1 MTPRTLVDIFR
12 NLADTPKPDLLL
24 SKQGGKWIPIST
36 AEFMD
41 RVKALSS
48 ALEGLGV
55 KQGGRVALLSENR
68 PEWSIVDFACQCYG
82 AVLVP
87 IFPTMVADQAAYLL
101 KDSGAT
107 VAFASTPDQAGKILA
122 AQQVSPEVKQTL
134 KQVIVFEAS
143 SLPGTTPYAS
153 VVEKGRA
160 AYAADPMAFE
170 KRADARQPSDLA
182 TLIYTSGTTGEP
194 KGAMLMQSNF
204 VSNVVAACSIVPF
217 DSSAVTLS
225 FLPLSHVFERTIE
238 YAYYHRSVTIAY
250 AESID
255 KLRDNLSEVNPHLF
269 GAVPRVYEKIY
280 GRVQETLSKSSP
292 GRRKLFEKAIETGKR
307 VTQLRAQRKTPGFAL
322 ALQHFIY
329 ERLVYRKVRAA
340 LGSRFRFAISG
351 GAPLARE
358 LAEFFWAV
366 GVEIYEGYGLTETSP
381 VIALACPSAWRLG
394 TVGKIVPGVE
404 CRIAPDGEILT
415 RGPHVMKGYFN
426 KAKETA
432 EAIDADGWFHTGDI
446 GRIDEDGFLMITDR
460 KKEILVNSNGKNV
473 APAPIEGFLKSHAF
487 VSLPVLIGDRRKFL
501 SCLFVPNFEKLK
513 SWAKENGLGSLSLED
528 LVKEPRVVAI
538 FQSAIDEWNMGK
550 PHEMLINRFAI
561 LPRDLTIESGELTP
575 TLKVKRR
582 IVDQHFKH
590 LIDGMYEGV
599 GA

>member
-24 SKQGGKWIPIST
+24 SKRGGKWIPIST
-36 AEFMD
+36 TEFMD

-55 KQGGRVALLSENR
+55 KPGGRVALLSENR

-122 AQQVSPEVKQTL
+122 AQQASPDVKQTL
-134 KQVIVFEAS
+134 KHVIVFDGVPP
-143 SLPGTTPYAS
+143 PGSTSYAG

-160 AYAADPMAFE
+160 VYAADPSAFE
-170 KRADARQPSDLA
+170 KRADARMPSDLA

-204 VSNVVAACSIVPF
+204 VSNVVAACSVVPF
-217 DSSAVTLS
+217 DSTTVTLS

-238 YAYYHRSVTIAY
+238 YAYYHRCATIAY

-280 GRVQETLSKSSP
+280 GRVQENLSRSSA
-292 GRRKLFEKAIETGKR
+292 GARKLFERAIEAGKK
-307 VTQLRAQRKTPGFAL
+307 VTQLRAKKKTPGFVL
-322 ALQHFIY
+322 ALEHFLY

-351 GAPLARE
+351 GAPLAKD

-366 GVEIYEGYGLTETSP
+366 GVEVYEGYGLTETSP

-415 RGPHVMKGYFN
+415 RGPHVMKGYFG
-426 KAKETA
+426 KPKETA

-473 APAPIEGFLKSHAF
+473 APAPIEGFLKSHPF
-487 VSLPVLIGDRRKFL
+487 VSLPVLIGDRRKYL
-501 SCLFVPNFEKLK
+501 SCLFVPNFEKLAG
-513 SWAKENGLGSLSLED
+513 WAKENGLGSLPMED
-528 LVKEPRVVAI
+528 LVAEPRVVAI
-538 FQSAIDEWNMGK
+538 FQGAIDEWNVGK
-550 PHEMLINRFAI
+550 PHEMLVNRFAI

-582 IVDQHFKH
+582 IIDQHFKH
-590 LIDGMYEGV
+590 LIDGMYEGA

>member
-12 NLADTPKPDLLL
+12 SLADTPKPDLLL
-24 SKQGGKWIPIST
+24 HKQGGKWIPIST

-41 RVKALSS
+41 RVKNVSC

-87 IFPTMVADQAAYLL
+87 IFPTMVAEQVAYLM
-101 KDSGAT
+101 KDSGT
-107 VAFASTPDQAGKILA
+107 TIAFASTSEQAAKILA
-122 AQQVSPEVKQTL
+122 AKEASPEVKQAL
-134 KQVIVFEAS
+134 KHVIVFDAS
-143 SLPGTTPYAS
+143 SLAGTTPYAGIL
-153 VVEKGRA
+153 ETGRA
-160 AYAADPMAFE
+160 AQAADPSAFE
-170 KRADARQPSDLA
+170 KRANARQPSDLA

-204 VSNVVAACSIVPF
+204 VSNAVAGSSVLPF
-217 DSSAVTLS
+217 DSSAVALS
-225 FLPLSHVFERTIE
+225 FLPLSHVFERCIE
-238 YAYYHRSVTIAY
+238 YCYYYRSATIAY

-292 GRRKLFEKAIETGKR
+292 GKQKLFAKAVEAGKK
-307 VTQLRAQRKTPGFAL
+307 VTALRAKKQTPGFGL
-322 ALQHFIY
+322 ALEHFVY
-329 ERLVYRKVRAA
+329 ERLVYRKIRAA

-351 GAPLARE
+351 GAPLAKE

-381 VIALACPSAWRLG
+381 VIAVACPAAWRLG
-394 TVGKIVPGVE
+394 TVGKILPGVE
-404 CRIAPDGEILT
+404 CRIAADGEILT
-415 RGPHVMKGYFN
+415 RGPHVMKGYFG
-426 KAKETA
+426 KPKETA
-432 EAIDADGWFHTGDI
+432 EAIDANGWFHTGDI

-473 APAPIEGFLKSHAF
+473 APAPIEGHFKGHPF
-487 VSLPVLIGDRRKFL
+487 VSLPVVIGDRRKFL
-501 SCLFVPNFEKLK
+501 SCLFVPNFEKLAA
-513 SWAKENGLGSLSLED
+513 WAKENGLGSLPMDD

-538 FQSAIDEWNMGK
+538 FQSAVDDWNTGK

-582 IVDQHFKH
+582 IVDEHFKH
-590 LIDGMYEGV
+590 LIDGMYEGTA
-599 GA
+599 G

>member
-36 AEFMD
+36 VEFMD

-101 KDSGAT
+101 KDSGTT

-122 AQQVSPEVKQTL
+122 AQQASPEVKQTL
-134 KQVIVFEAS
+134 KHVIVFEAS

-153 VVEKGRA
+153 VVEKGSA
-160 AYAADPMAFE
+160 AYAADPSAFE

-204 VSNVVAACSIVPF
+204 VSNAVAGSSVLPF
-217 DSSAVTLS
+217 DSSTVTLS

-238 YAYYHRSVTIAY
+238 YAYYHRSATIAY

-292 GRRKLFEKAIETGKR
+292 GKQKLFAKAVEAGKK
-307 VTQLRAQRKTPGFAL
+307 VTALRSKKQTPGFGL
-322 ALQHFIY
+322 ALEHFVY

-351 GAPLARE
+351 GAPLAKE

-381 VIALACPSAWRLG
+381 VIAVACPAAWRLG
-394 TVGKIVPGVE
+394 TVGKILPGVE
-404 CRIAPDGEILT
+404 CRIAADGEILT
-415 RGPHVMKGYFN
+415 RGPHVMKGYFG
-426 KAKETA
+426 KPKETA
-432 EAIDADGWFHTGDI
+432 EAIDANGWFHTGDI

-473 APAPIEGFLKSHAF
+473 APAPIKGHPF
-487 VSLPVLIGDRRKFL
+487 VSLPVVIGDRRKFL
-501 SCLFVPNFEKLK
+501 SCLFVPNFEKLAA
-513 SWAKENGLGSLSLED
+513 WAKENGLGSLPMDD

-538 FQSAIDEWNMGK
+538 FQSAVDDWNTGK

-582 IVDQHFKH
+582 IVDEPVSYTH
-590 LIDGMYEGV
+590 LRAHETVLD
-599 GA
+599 

>member
-12 NLADTPKPDLLL
+12 SLADTPKPDLLL
-24 SKQGGKWIPIST
+24 HKQGGKWIPIST

-41 RVKALSS
+41 RVKNVSC

-87 IFPTMVADQAAYLL
+87 IFPTMVAEQVAYLM
-101 KDSGAT
+101 KDSGT
-107 VAFASTPDQAGKILA
+107 TIAFASTSEQAAKILA
-122 AQQVSPEVKQTL
+122 AKEASPEVKQAL
-134 KQVIVFEAS
+134 KHVIVFDAS
-143 SLPGTTPYAS
+143 SLAGTTPYAGIL
-153 VVEKGRA
+153 ETGRA
-160 AYAADPMAFE
+160 AQAADPSAFE
-170 KRADARQPSDLA
+170 KRANARQPSDLA

-204 VSNVVAACSIVPF
+204 VSNAVAGCSVLPF
-217 DSSAVTLS
+217 DSSAVALS
-225 FLPLSHVFERTIE
+225 FLPLSHVFERCIE
-238 YAYYHRSVTIAY
+238 YCYYYRSATIAY

-292 GRRKLFEKAIETGKR
+292 GKQKLFARAIEAGKKI
-307 VTQLRAQRKTPGFAL
+307 TALRAKKQTPGFGL
-322 ALQHFIY
+322 ALEHFVY
-329 ERLVYRKVRAA
+329 ERLVYRKIRAA

-351 GAPLARE
+351 GAPLAKE

-381 VIALACPSAWRLG
+381 VIAVACPAAWRLG
-394 TVGKIVPGVE
+394 TVGKILPGVE
-404 CRIAPDGEILT
+404 CRIAADGEILT
-415 RGPHVMKGYFN
+415 RGPHVMKGYFG
-426 KAKETA
+426 KPKETA

-473 APAPIEGFLKSHAF
+473 APAPIEGHFKGHPF
-487 VSLPVLIGDRRKFL
+487 VSLPVVIGDRRKFL
-501 SCLFVPNFEKLK
+501 SCLFVPNFEKLAA
-513 SWAKENGLGSLSLED
+513 WAKENGLGSLPMDD

-538 FQSAIDEWNMGK
+538 FQSAVDDWNTGK

-582 IVDQHFKH
+582 IVDEHFKH
-590 LIDGMYEGV
+590 LIDGMYEGTA
-599 GA
+599 G

>member
-12 NLADTPKPDLLL
+12 SLADTPKPDLLL
-24 SKQGGKWIPIST
+24 HKQGGKWIPIST

-41 RVKALSS
+41 RVKSVS
-48 ALEGLGV
+48 CALEGLGV

-68 PEWSIVDFACQCYG
+68 PEWAIVDFACQCYG

-87 IFPTMVADQAAYLL
+87 IFPTMVAEQVAYLM
-101 KDSGAT
+101 KDSGT
-107 VAFASTPDQAGKILA
+107 TIAFASTSEQAAKILA
-122 AQQVSPEVKQTL
+122 AKEASPEVKQAL
-134 KQVIVFEAS
+134 KHVIVFDAS
-143 SLPGTTPYAS
+143 SLAGTTPYAGIL
-153 VVEKGRA
+153 ETGRA
-160 AYAADPMAFE
+160 AQAADPSAFE
-170 KRADARQPSDLA
+170 KRANARQPSDLA

-204 VSNVVAACSIVPF
+204 VSNAVAGSSVLPF
-217 DSSAVTLS
+217 DSSAVALS
-225 FLPLSHVFERTIE
+225 FLPLSHVFERCIE
-238 YAYYHRSVTIAY
+238 YCYYYRSATIAY

-269 GAVPRVYEKIY
+269 GAVPRVYEKVY

-292 GRRKLFEKAIETGKR
+292 GKQKLFARAIEAGKKI
-307 VTQLRAQRKTPGFAL
+307 TALRAKRQTPGFGL
-322 ALQHFIY
+322 ALEHFVY
-329 ERLVYRKVRAA
+329 ERLVYRKIRAA

-351 GAPLARE
+351 GAPLAKE

-381 VIALACPSAWRLG
+381 VIAVACPAAWRLG
-394 TVGKIVPGVE
+394 TVGKILPGVE
-404 CRIAPDGEILT
+404 CRIAADGEILT
-415 RGPHVMKGYFN
+415 RGPHVMKGYFG
-426 KAKETA
+426 KPKETA

-473 APAPIEGFLKSHAF
+473 APAPIEGHLKGHPF
-487 VSLPVLIGDRRKFL
+487 VSLPIVIGDRRKFL
-501 SCLFVPNFEKLK
+501 SCLFVPNFEKLAA
-513 SWAKENGLGSLSLED
+513 WAKENGLGSLPMDD
-528 LVKEPRVVAI
+528 LVKELRVVAI
-538 FQSAIDEWNMGK
+538 FQSAVDDWNTGK

-582 IVDQHFKH
+582 IVDEHFKH
-590 LIDGMYEGV
+590 LIDGMYEGTA
-599 GA
+599 G